1 MKHPWVKYVKVC
13 LNLMTALAV
22 LLLVLFVLPRVLR
35 FFMPFVV
42 GWVIAL
48 IANPLVRFLDE
59 KIRIRRKA
67 GSAIVIVAAIALVI
81 GAGYWVGSILVREAI
96 GFVHELPRSHAC
108 LHRRRE
114 HHAEAVLCHP
124 CVALYFEYSLLHI
137 LKISCWCLPRR
148 GGRP

>member
-67 GSAIVIVAAIALVI
+67 GSASRASTSCGAATAPCPS
-81 GAGYWVGSILVREAI
+81 AARC
-96 GFVHELPRSHAC
+96 PAC
-108 LHRRRE
+108 L
-114 HHAEAVLCHP
+114 V
-124 CVALYFEYSLLHI
+124 
-137 LKISCWCLPRR
+137 CLSMAIPRTAST
-148 GGRP
+148 

>member
-67 GSAIVIVAAIALVI
+67 GSAIVIVASWYGKPSALSTNCP
-81 GAGYWVGSILVREAI
+81 GSGKRWKKTWAM
-96 GFVHELPRSHAC
+96 PA
-108 LHRRRE
+108 
-114 HHAEAVLCHP
+114 A
-124 CVALYFEYSLLHI
+124 
-137 LKISCWCLPRR
+137 
-148 GGRP
+148 